1 MEVNIEVIY
10 SKAEQKMCEAYARI
24 AAPQEY
30 RTIFDH
36 ICDVAKPYGNMH
48 PEAWINKMIVKTI
61 SLYESYNKDMK
72 ASSMIEDVLHDAAI
86 KHMNF
91 K

>member
-1 MEVNIEVIY
+1 
-10 SKAEQKMCEAYARI
+10 
-24 AAPQEY
+24 
-30 RTIFDH
+30 
-36 ICDVAKPYGNMH
+36 MH

-61 SLYESYNKDMK
+61 SLYESYNEDMK